1 MSDSYAFK
9 WGGGPGIS
17 LENISFCSVYRGL
30 SFKGPISK
38 FKHNARTPMKLPKNA
53 TDLDKVQMWMENS
66 FLGGDKTDW
75 LQKKVWMKFK
85 MDMHREEVTKSVI
98 FFFTR

>member
-1 MSDSYAFK
+1 
-9 WGGGPGIS
+9 
-17 LENISFCSVYRGL
+17 
-30 SFKGPISK
+30 
-38 FKHNARTPMKLPKNA
+38 MKLPKNA